1 MKQGRY
7 YGQELKATVENGRL
21 VIAIGVQTL
30 AHASAY
36 ADWANPFDEAADDYI
51 RTFAIDD
58 APQFA
63 QDVVLAMLAEEEDG
77 STPLTVFLDKMA
89 QAAIEDG
96 SLGLHEDEQHIK
108 HGTFAPCET
117 WSVPAEGRSHERYVQ
132 FHH

>member
-7 YGQELKATVENGRL
+7 YGQPLKATIENGRL

-30 AHASAY
+30 AHATAF
-36 ADWANPFDEAADDYI
+36 ADWSNPFDETADDYI

-117 WSVPAEGRSHERYVQ
+117 WAVPAEGEKP
-132 FHH
+132 

>member
-7 YGQELKATVENGRL
+7 YGQGLEVTVKDGRL
-21 VIAIGVQTL
+21 VISIGVQTL

-51 RTFAIDD
+51 RTFAIAD

-63 QDVVLAMLAEEEDG
+63 KDVVSAMLDEREDG
-77 STPLTVFLDKMA
+77 ATPLSLFLDKMA
-89 QAAIEDG
+89 EAAINDG
-96 SLGLHEDEQHIK
+96 SLGMDDNEHQIK

-117 WSVPAEGRSHERYVQ
+117 WARPAEETSQ
-132 FHH
+132 S

>member
-7 YGQELKATVENGRL
+7 YGQPLKATIENGRL

-30 AHASAY
+30 AHASA
-36 ADWANPFDEAADDYI
+36 ASDWANPFDETVYDYI
-51 RTFAIDD
+51 RTFAIED

-63 QDVVLAMLAEEEDG
+63 TDVVGAMLAEKEDG
-77 STPLTVFLDKMA
+77 STPLSDFFDKMA

-96 SLGLHEDEQHIK
+96 SLGLREGEQHIK

-117 WSVPAEGRSHERYVQ
+117 WSVPAEGEKP
-132 FHH
+132 